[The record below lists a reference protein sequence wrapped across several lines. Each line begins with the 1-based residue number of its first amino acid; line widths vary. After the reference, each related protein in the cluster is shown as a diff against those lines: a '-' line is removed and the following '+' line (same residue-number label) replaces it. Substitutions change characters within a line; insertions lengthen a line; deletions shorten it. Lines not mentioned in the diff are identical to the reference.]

1 MTAEVLL
8 LNTKTG
14 VAGSASFEWDIEKPH
29 HLTLRLASGESFTA
43 NGPDFFESLCA
54 IREHELEPR
63 GIIPLCN
70 GARLDVY
77 PLGMS
82 RSMSGARTASVL
94 KMDHQTERADLVGI
108 FASASADSVTTVH
121 EQREYF
127 REWCKS
133 VTGHQL
139 D

>member
-1 MTAEVLL
+1 MKAEVLL
-8 LNTKTG
+8 LNSQNG
-14 VAGSASFEWDIEKPH
+14 VAESASFEWDIEKPH
-29 HLTLRLASGESFTA
+29 YLTLHLVSGRSFTA
-43 NGPDFFESLCA
+43 SGSDFFESLCA
-54 IREHELEPR
+54 IREHELEPG

-94 KMDHQTERADLVGI
+94 KMNQQTQREDLVEI
-108 FASASADSVTTVH
+108 FAPALAGSVATVR

-127 REWCKS
+127 REWFKS
-133 VTGHQL
+133 VTGHKL
-139 D
+139 G